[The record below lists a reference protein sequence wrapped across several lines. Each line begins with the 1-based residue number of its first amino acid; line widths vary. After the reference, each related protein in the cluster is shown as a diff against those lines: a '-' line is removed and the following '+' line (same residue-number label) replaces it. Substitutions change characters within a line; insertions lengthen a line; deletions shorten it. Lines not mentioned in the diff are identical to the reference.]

1 MTTWADAFL
10 SHEPNSMRLDYDDER
25 TRVNGG
31 YILRELLDIAN
42 NLSGASGHLRYEW
55 PGDGDKELRKRFC
68 NELDQALHFVIDA
81 AFKIY
86 PEHNAYDQL
95 AEYFQELRP
104 ADWET
109 QCEIH
114 DPIYESQDLIDA
126 HAEIAE
132 LLTEVRAL
140 ERRSSDLKRMLG
152 NLSMYIDEEVLND
165 PWTETADDTCE
176 MELRTLVNLSK
187 AMLEN
192 E

>member
-1 MTTWADAFL
+1 MPISDDNHTDA
-10 SHEPNSMRLDYDDER
+10 ER
-25 TRVNGG
+25 DLINDG
-31 YILRELLDIAN
+31 YVLKELLDIAN
-42 NLSGASGHLRYEW
+42 NLSGASGHIESEW
-55 PGDGDKELRKRFC
+55 PIQGDRDLRKRFVD
-68 NELDQALHFVIDA
+68 ELNQTLHFVIDA
-81 AFKIY
+81 AFPIY
-86 PEHNAYDQL
+86 SSHNDFDQL